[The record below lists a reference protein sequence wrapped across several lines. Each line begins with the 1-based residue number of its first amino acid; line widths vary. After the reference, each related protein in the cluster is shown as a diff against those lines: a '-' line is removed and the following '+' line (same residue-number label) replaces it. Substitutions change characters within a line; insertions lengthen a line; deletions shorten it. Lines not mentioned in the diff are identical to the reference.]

1 MARKQFCDTENM
13 PSMDAL
19 MGESAALTPKYKD
32 GQIIQGRIAQ
42 KTEKGV
48 YVDFGYKSEHFIES
62 SEIRNWDELKEGDTV
77 DLYLEQIEDE
87 DSNLDVSI
95 EKAETQKVWNRII
108 ADNKEGGLIHGVIKS
123 RVKGGLIVD
132 VGVDAF
138 LPGSQIDLGP
148 VKNLD
153 DYLGLEEDFQILKID
168 LERRNIVLSRRELL
182 EAKRNAQRDELLK
195 TLEKGQIRHG
205 VVKNITSF
213 GAFVDLNGMDGLLHV
228 GDMSWGRVTHP
239 SEFVHQGQEIDV
251 MILDVDREA
260 KRVSLGLKQKE
271 GNPWDTAELKYPK
284 GSMVHGKVVNV
295 VGYGAFV
302 ELEPG
307 IEGLIHSTELSW
319 TKKLNTARE
328 VIKEGDEV
336 DALVLDVNRNDSKIS
351 LSLRQTQPNPW
362 EIIKEKFPQGTRIKG
377 KVRNMTDYGAFVQI
391 QDDIDGMIHV
401 SDMCWTRRINRPS
414 EMLQK
419 GQEVEAVVVDVDV
432 AQQRIS
438 LSMKLLKDDPWENL
452 PYKVGDIVEGKV
464 TKLAHCGVFV
474 ELDNGIDGL
483 IFISEFGEERGAKL
497 KEITPIGSTV
507 KCRVKSISA
516 AEKRIG
522 LSLKLEG
529 DDNFAA
535 ELATGDS
542 PAFGGALDEAFKAA
556 EENTTEAAPATEE

>member
-62 SEIRNWDELKEGDTV
+62 SEIRNWNDLKEGDTV

-148 VKNLD
+148 VRNLD

-168 LERRNIVLSRRELL
+168 LDRRNIVLSRRELL

-542 PAFGGALDEAFKAA
+542 PAFGGVLDEAFKAA
-556 EENTTEAAPATEE
+556 EENTEAAPATEE